1 MDDDLEAIKA
11 KFLHHE
17 FETKQFDVVA
27 EDLANFALACG
38 ERQPRYVDPDDA
50 DFQAIPTWA
59 SSLARGRNLPEDF
72 PMFGGVALDGG
83 KDIEP
88 QAPIRPGM
96 TLTGRTHVHD
106 IYSKTGRS
114 GRMIFVISRM
124 ALSDQEGNSVANADT
139 RLVIREN
146 AAKSDA

>member
-1 MDDDLEAIKA
+1 MDNDLEAIRQE
-11 KFLHHE
+11 FLNYE
-17 FETKQFDVVA
+17 FEVKAFDVVA
-27 EDLANFALACG
+27 EDLVSFAKACG
-38 ERQPRYVDPDDA
+38 EQLPRYTDTADP
-50 DFQAIPTWA
+50 DFQATPTWA
-59 SSLARGRNLPEDF
+59 SSLARGRNLPETF

-88 QAPIRPGM
+88 LAPIRPGM
-96 TLTGRTHVHD
+96 TLTGRSHVHD

-124 ALSDQEGNSVANADT
+124 ALTDADGTPVANADT

-146 AAKSDA
+146 AKKDS